1 MTMPNQRTA
10 EQAQLSTAELA
21 AAGDRGPTPA
31 SQTDTAVE
39 QAEERAEPFE
49 RKTAD
54 RAVSEAERKVGD
66 QSAADNRR
74 APLFAGNEA
83 ESFRGRWSDIQAGF
97 VDEPRHA
104 VEQADELV
112 AEVMQRLAKAFA
124 EERQSLEQHW
134 DRGTDIN
141 TEELRQALQRYRSFF
156 DRLLAL

>member
-1 MTMPNQRTA
+1 MTMPNQSTA

-21 AAGDRGPTPA
+21 AAGDRRPAAA

-39 QAEERAEPFE
+39 QAEERTEPFE

-54 RAVSEAERKVGD
+54 RAASEAERQVGD

-74 APLFAGNEA
+74 APLFTGNEA

-112 AEVMQRLAKAFA
+112 AEVMQRLAQAFA

-134 DRGTDIN
+134 DRGADIN

-156 DRLLAL
+156 GRLLAL